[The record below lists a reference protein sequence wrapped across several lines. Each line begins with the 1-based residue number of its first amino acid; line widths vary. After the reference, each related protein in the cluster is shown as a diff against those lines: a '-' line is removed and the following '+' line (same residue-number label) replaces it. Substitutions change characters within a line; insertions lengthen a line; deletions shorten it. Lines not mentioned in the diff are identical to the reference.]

1 MPEIGVMLREA
12 RMRAHIDISE
22 IETET
27 KIRAKYLRALENEE
41 WDLLPGPTFVKSFLR
56 TYAEVLGLDAKLIV
70 EEFKLRHERPSEF
83 DLQPIRATNAGRERY
98 KGPRPVVPRW
108 AIGVLLAIA
117 LIVALYV
124 LGTGGPST
132 GGNTPP
138 PAPATNPAPVGS
150 SSTPKTPTKPP
161 AATPTPPRQKEVA
174 LRIIPTGLVNVCLV
188 GDGRV
193 LIKSRNL
200 TAGQKTPVYR
210 AHKFELTLGTNAV
223 SLHVSGKTIKVPP
236 VSAGIGYEMT
246 TSGNKVLS
254 PAKRPTCA

>member
-1 MPEIGVMLREA
+1 MPEIGAMLREA

-83 DLQPIRATNAGRERY
+83 DLQPIRATNAGRERR
-98 KGPRPVVPRW
+98 KVRGPIVPRW
-108 AIGVLLAIA
+108 AVGLLLVIA
-117 LIVALYV
+117 LVVALYA
-124 LGTGGPST
+124 LGTSGGGGSTPPST
-132 GGNTPP
+132 PSTPTTPP
-138 PAPATNPAPVGS
+138 T
-150 SSTPKTPTKPP
+150 STTAAKHSVTPP
-161 AATPTPPRQKEVA
+161 AHQTTPARPQEVA
-174 LRIIPTGLVNVCLV
+174 LRIVPTGVVNVCLI

-193 LIKSRNL
+193 LIKSENL
-200 TAGQKTPVYR
+200 SPGGKTQVYR
-210 AHKFELTLGTNAV
+210 AHKFALTLGNNAV
-223 SLHVSGKTIKVPP
+223 SLHVSGKLLKVPP
-236 VSAGIGYEMT
+236 VSAGIGYELT

-254 PAKRPTCA
+254 PAKRPTCG

>member
-1 MPEIGVMLREA
+1 MPEIGAMLREA

-83 DLQPIRATNAGRERY
+83 DLQPIRATNAGRERR
-98 KGPRPVVPRW
+98 KVRGPIVPRW
-108 AIGVLLAIA
+108 AVGMLLVVALVIA
-117 LIVALYV
+117 LYA
-124 LGTGGPST
+124 LGTGGSGGGSPPTTAAST
-132 GGNTPP
+132 HAP
-138 PAPATNPAPVGS
+138 PAT
-150 SSTPKTPTKPP
+150 TTTPP
-161 AATPTPPRQKEVA
+161 AATTPGAVKPAVAKPQEVA
-174 LRIIPTGLVNVCLV
+174 LRIVPTGLVNVCLV

-193 LIKSRNL
+193 LIDSRNL
-200 TAGQKTPVYR
+200 ALGQRTRVFR
-210 AHKFELTLGTNAV
+210 AHRFELTLGNNSAV
-223 SLHVSGKTIKVPP
+223 LHVSGKIVDVPD
-236 VSAGIGYEMT
+236 VSDGIGYELT
-246 TSGNKVLS
+246 TSGVKTLS

>member
-1 MPEIGVMLREA
+1 MPEIGAMLREA

-98 KGPRPVVPRW
+98 KGPRPAMPRW
-108 AIGVLLAIA
+108 VIGVLLGLALVIA
-117 LIVALYV
+117 LYA
-124 LGTGGPST
+124 LGTGGGGGSPST
-132 GGNTPP
+132 PPTTP
-138 PAPATNPAPVGS
+138 TSPVGS
-150 SSTPKTPTKPP
+150 SRPTHTASTPKTTTPKPP
-161 AATPTPPRQKEVA
+161 RPQEVA
-174 LRIIPTGLVNVCLV
+174 LRIVPTGLVNVCLV
-188 GDGRV
+188 GDGHV
-193 LIKSRNL
+193 LIKSQNL
-200 TAGQKTPVYR
+200 NLGVKTKVYR
-210 AHKFELTLGTNAV
+210 AHKFELTLGNNSAV
-223 SLHVSGKTIKVPP
+223 LHVSGKLVKVPD
-236 VSAGIGYEMT
+236 VSAGIGYELT
-246 TSGNKVLS
+246 TAGNKTLS

>member
-1 MPEIGVMLREA
+1 MLREA

-98 KGPRPVVPRW
+98 KGPRPAVPRW
-108 AIGVLLAIA
+108 AIGVLLVIA
-117 LIVALYV
+117 LVIALYA
-124 LGTGGPST
+124 LGTGGGGGSPPTTPTTPTTPAGST
-132 GGNTPP
+132 SPRKTKTTTT
-138 PAPATNPAPVGS
+138 PATS
-150 SSTPKTPTKPP
+150 KTV
-161 AATPTPPRQKEVA
+161 APRQHEVA

-188 GDGRV
+188 GDGKI
-193 LIKSRNL
+193 LIKSQNL
-200 TAGQKTPVYR
+200 QAGKKTKVFR
-210 AHKFELTLGTNAV
+210 AHKFELTLGNNAV
-223 SLHVSGKTIKVPP
+223 SLHVSGKLLKVPD
-236 VSAGIGYEMT
+236 VSAGIGYELT
-246 TSGNKVLS
+246 TAGNKVLA
-254 PAKRPTCA
+254 PAKRPTCT

>member
-1 MPEIGVMLREA
+1 MLREA

-98 KGPRPVVPRW
+98 KGPRPVIPRW

-117 LIVALYV
+117 LVIALYA
-124 LGTGGPST
+124 LGTGGGGGSPST
-132 GGNTPP
+132 IPTTPTTPAGTAGPTHTKSTTPP
-138 PAPATNPAPVGS
+138 T
-150 SSTPKTPTKPP
+150 TTTPT
-161 AATPTPPRQKEVA
+161 THRQQKVA

-193 LIKSRNL
+193 LIKSQDL
-200 TAGQKTPVYR
+200 SPGAKTKVYR
-210 AHKFELTLGTNAV
+210 ARKFDLTLGNNSV
-223 SLHVSGKTIKVPP
+223 VLHVSGKLLKVPD
-236 VSAGIGYEMT
+236 VSTGIGYELT
-246 TSGNKVLS
+246 TAGNKTLS
-254 PAKRPTCA
+254 PTKRPTCA

>member
-83 DLQPIRATNAGRERY
+83 DLQPIRATNAGRERR
-98 KGPRPVVPRW
+98 KVRGPIVPRW
-108 AIGVLLAIA
+108 AVGVALVIA
-117 LIVALYV
+117 LVVALYV
-124 LGTGGPST
+124 LGTGGSPSGSAGT
-132 GGNTPP
+132 SPP
-138 PAPATNPAPVGS
+138 PGPVATTSTPATTPAKK
-150 SSTPKTPTKPP
+150 STVTAAHKP
-161 AATPTPPRQKEVA
+161 AARQQKVA
-174 LRIIPTGLVNVCLV
+174 LRIVPTGLVNVCLV

-193 LIKSRNL
+193 LVKSKNF

-210 AHKFELTLGTNAV
+210 AHKFELTLGNNAV
-223 SLHVSGKTIKVPP
+223 SLHVSGKLVKVPP
-236 VSAGIGYEMT
+236 VSAGIGYELTT
-246 TSGNKVLS
+246 TSTKVLS

>member
-1 MPEIGVMLREA
+1 MLREA

-83 DLQPIRATNAGRERY
+83 DLQPIRATNAGRERR
-98 KGPRPVVPRW
+98 KVPGPVVPRW
-108 AIGVLLAIA
+108 VVGLLLLVA
-117 LIVALYV
+117 LVVALYA
-124 LGTGGPST
+124 LGTSGGS
-132 GGNTPP
+132 NAPP
-138 PAPATNPAPVGS
+138 LTT
-150 SSTPKTPTKPP
+150 SSTPSTTPATARKPTRRAAVGAVAP
-161 AATPTPPRQKEVA
+161 AGTAGGARQQKVA
-174 LRIIPTGLVNVCLV
+174 LRIIPTGVVNVCLV
-188 GDGRV
+188 GDGRI
-193 LIKSRNL
+193 LIKSRDL
-200 TAGQKTPVYR
+200 AAGAKTRVFR
-210 AHKFELTLGTNAV
+210 ARKFLLTLGNNAV
-223 SLHVSGKTIKVPP
+223 SLHVSGKLLKVPD
-236 VSAGIGYEMT
+236 VSSGIGYQLT